1 MTTKKT
7 CVRVFRVALF
17 IIVPKLE
24 RIQMHQR
31 NGWVFKWWCIHT
43 LEHYTALKKNRVLI
57 DTTVWLSFTGVALRD
72 RS

>member
-7 CVRVFRVALF
+7 RVRIFRVALF

-31 NGWVFKWWCIHT
+31 NGWVFKWWDIHAM
-43 LEHYTALKKNRVLI
+43 EHYTALKKNRVLI
-57 DTTVWLSFTGVALRD
+57 HTAVWMTLTGVALRD